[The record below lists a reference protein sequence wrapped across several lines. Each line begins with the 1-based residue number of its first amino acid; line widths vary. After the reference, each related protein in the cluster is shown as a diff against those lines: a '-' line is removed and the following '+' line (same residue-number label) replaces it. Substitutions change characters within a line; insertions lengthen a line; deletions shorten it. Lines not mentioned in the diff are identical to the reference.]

1 MSLLI
6 IRVDSVKALIL
17 VVSNR
22 DVCAWICFSCP
33 LSKLPFFFIML
44 CLVSETREEKI
55 IKIQS
60 LSSNFDWCVLCF
72 FFISKILST
81 K

>member
-1 MSLLI
+1 MYLSI

-22 DVCAWICFSCP
+22 DVCAWICFSCSP
-33 LSKLPFFFIML
+33 VQIAFLIMFG
-44 CLVSETREEKI
+44 LVSKTREEKRM
-55 IKIQS
+55 KIQS

-72 FFISKILST
+72 VFFFLKFIKA
-81 K
+81 